1 MGKRPIETIEKAK
14 VLREQIIKRKAA

>member
-1 MGKRPIETIEKAK
+1 MGKRPIETIEKGK